1 MVAATVQETTL
12 YLIRHGEIEAN
23 VERRWHGHTD
33 SELTE
38 LGMEQATRLGHYL
51 HEQHGNVRAVYSSP
65 LKRTRRTTELIN
77 AHLQLQPV
85 FLDGLMEYGIGIL
98 ENTLYEE
105 LHGKLG
111 FFGKIAADFHYAPD
125 RGESLTQ
132 VMTRMLAAI
141 ADIREA
147 HAGEEVAVVGHGA
160 AMAIALA
167 GRMDGKPFPFFQ
179 YHTSNTGLS
188 KLVLG
193 GDPRLD
199 FFDRTDHLEN

>member
-1 MVAATVQETTL
+1 
-12 YLIRHGEIEAN
+12 
-23 VERRWHGHTD
+23 
-33 SELTE
+33 
-38 LGMEQATRLGHYL
+38 
-51 HEQHGNVRAVYSSP
+51 
-65 LKRTRRTTELIN
+65 
-77 AHLQLQPV
+77 
-85 FLDGLMEYGIGIL
+85 
-98 ENTLYEE
+98 
-105 LHGKLG
+105 
-111 FFGKIAADFHYAPD
+111 
-125 RGESLTQ
+125 
-132 VMTRMLAAI
+132 MTRMLAAI

-167 GRMDGKPFPFFQ
+167 GLMDGKPFPFFQ